1 MDIVIVSELYTWS
14 FEKMNVHFKSSV
26 YKNVWI
32 SEKNNTIKGKKKQWH
47 HNFTRCSKL
56 HCC

>member
-32 SEKNNTIKGKKKQWH
+32 SEKNNTIKGKKNPMTPQ
-47 HNFTRCSKL
+47 L
-56 HCC
+56 YQMQ